1 MNQKLLNI
9 ALLSLLLTG
18 CSSFMKMPDGTVAN
32 KNAPIFVKP
41 NTNSPVVNKGEVE
54 ETPSARRP
62 AVVSFNAEK
71 YIMVKESDLN
81 KLVEE
86 KTKEAILN
94 SYKLKPNTNAVS
106 VNNANTNGN
115 VVNNE
120 EVDIVPTDIVPTGK
134 VPTVETLMI
143 KPQETSFI
151 GRYVVTVLVVLGFIL
166 GVGWLVW
173 KNKLAAAKE
182 KKTE

>member
-41 NTNSPVVNKGEVE
+41 NTNSPVVNKAQVE
-54 ETPSARRP
+54 EAPSARRP

-86 KTKEAILN
+86 KTREAILN
-94 SYKLKPNTNAVS
+94 SYKLKPNTNTVS

-120 EVDIVPTDIVPTGK
+120 VTDVVPVGK

-151 GRYVVTVLVVLGFIL
+151 GRYVATVLVVLGFIL

>member
-9 ALLSLLLTG
+9 LLLSLLLTG
-18 CSSFMKMPDGTVAN
+18 CSSFMKMPDGTIAN

-41 NTNSPVVNKGEVE
+41 NTNSPVVNKAPVE
-54 ETPSARRP
+54 ATPTAARP
-62 AVVSFNAEK
+62 AIVNFNSEK

-81 KLVEE
+81 RLVEE

-94 SYKLKPNTNAVS
+94 SYKKVPKTNDIL
-106 VNNANTNGN
+106 VNNENTNGN

-120 EVDIVPTDIVPTGK
+120 QVDIVPMGK
-134 VPTVETLMI
+134 VPTIETIAI
-143 KPQETSFI
+143 KPQQESFV
-151 GRYVVTVLVVLGFIL
+151 GRYVVTVLVVLSFIL
-166 GVGWLVW
+166 GIGWLVW
-173 KNKLAAAKE
+173 KNKMISAKE

>member
-9 ALLSLLLTG
+9 LLLSLLLTG

-41 NTNSPVVNKGEVE
+41 NTNSPVVNKAPVE
-54 ETPSARRP
+54 ATPTAARP
-62 AVVSFNAEK
+62 AIVNFNSEK

-81 KLVEE
+81 RLVEE

-94 SYKLKPNTNAVS
+94 SYKKVPKTNDIL
-106 VNNANTNGN
+106 VNNENTNGN
-115 VVNNE
+115 KLNNE
-120 EVDIVPTDIVPTGK
+120 EVDIVPMGK
-134 VPTVETLMI
+134 VPTIETIAI
-143 KPQETSFI
+143 KPQESSFV
-151 GRYVVTVLVVLGFIL
+151 GRYVVTVLVVLSFIL
-166 GVGWLVW
+166 GIGWLVW
-173 KNKLAAAKE
+173 KNKMISAKE

>member
-18 CSSFMKMPDGTVAN
+18 CSSFMKMPDGTIAN

-41 NTNSPVVNKGEVE
+41 NTNNPPVNKPQSEPA
-54 ETPSARRP
+54 PSAGRP
-62 AVVSFNAEK
+62 AIVNFNAEK
-71 YIMVKESDLN
+71 YVMVKESDVN

-86 KTKEAILN
+86 RVKEAILN
-94 SYKLKPNTNAVS
+94 SYKKVPNTNSIS
-106 VNNANTNGN
+106 VNNTNDN

-120 EVDIVPTDIVPTGK
+120 QVDIVPIGK
-134 VPTVETLMI
+134 VPTIETIAI
-143 KPQETSFI
+143 KPQQESVI
-151 GRYVVTVLVVLGFIL
+151 GKYIVTVLVLLSFIL
-166 GVGWLVW
+166 GIGWMVY
-173 KNKLAAAKE
+173 KNKIIAAKE

>member
-9 ALLSLLLTG
+9 LLLSLLLTG

-54 ETPSARRP
+54 AAPSARRP

-86 KTKEAILN
+86 
-94 SYKLKPNTNAVS
+94 
-106 VNNANTNGN
+106 NNANTNGN

-120 EVDIVPTDIVPTGK
+120 VTDIVPTDIVPTGK

-143 KPQETSFI
+143 KPNESSFV

-173 KNKLAAAKE
+173 KNKLIAAKE
-182 KKTE
+182 KKSENQG

>member
-41 NTNSPVVNKGEVE
+41 NTNSPVVNKAPVE
-54 ETPSARRP
+54 STPSAGRP

-86 KTKEAILN
+86 KTREAILN
-94 SYKLKPNTNAVS
+94 SYKLKPNTNTIS
-106 VNNANTNGN
+106 VNNENTNGN
-115 VVNNE
+115 LVNNE
-120 EVDIVPTDIVPTGK
+120 VTDIVPTGK
-134 VPTVETLMI
+134 VPTVETLVI
-143 KPQETSFI
+143 KPQETSFV
-151 GRYVVTVLVVLGFIL
+151 GRYVVTVLAVLGFIL

>member
-41 NTNSPVVNKGEVE
+41 NTNNPVVNKAPVEV
-54 ETPSARRP
+54 TPSAGRP

-86 KTKEAILN
+86 KTREAILN
-94 SYKLKPNTNAVS
+94 SYKLKPNTNTVS
-106 VNNANTNGN
+106 ANNENTNGN
-115 VVNNE
+115 IVNNE
-120 EVDIVPTDIVPTGK
+120 VTDIVPVGK
-134 VPTVETLMI
+134 VPTVETLVV
-143 KPQETSFI
+143 KPNESSLI
-151 GRYVVTVLVVLGFIL
+151 GRYVVTVLVVLSFIL
-166 GVGWLVW
+166 GIGWLVW
-173 KNKLAAAKE
+173 KNKLIAAKE
-182 KKTE
+182 KKSENQG

>member
-9 ALLSLLLTG
+9 LLLSLLLTG

-41 NTNSPVVNKGEVE
+41 NTNSPVVNKAPVE
-54 ETPSARRP
+54 ATPSAGRP
-62 AVVSFNAEK
+62 AIVNFNAEK

-94 SYKLKPNTNAVS
+94 SYKKIPNTNS
-106 VNNANTNGN
+106 ISPNNENTNGN
-115 VVNNE
+115 KLNNE
-120 EVDIVPTDIVPTGK
+120 EVDIVPIGK
-134 VPTVETLMI
+134 VPTIETIAI
-143 KPQETSFI
+143 KPQQESFV
-151 GRYVVTVLVVLGFIL
+151 GRYVVTVLVILSFIL

-173 KNKLAAAKE
+173 KNKMISAKE
-182 KKTE
+182 NKTE

>member
-9 ALLSLLLTG
+9 LLLSLLLTG

-41 NTNSPVVNKGEVE
+41 NTNSPVVNKAPVE
-54 ETPSARRP
+54 ATPSAGRP
-62 AVVSFNAEK
+62 AIVNFNSEK

-81 KLVEE
+81 RLVEE

-94 SYKLKPNTNAVS
+94 SYKKVPNTNSISA
-106 VNNANTNGN
+106 NNENTNGN
-115 VVNNE
+115 VLNNE
-120 EVDIVPTDIVPTGK
+120 QVDIVPIGK
-134 VPTVETLMI
+134 VPTIETIAI
-143 KPQETSFI
+143 KPQQESFV
-151 GRYVVTVLVVLGFIL
+151 GRYVVTVLVILSFIL
-166 GVGWLVW
+166 GIGWLVW
-173 KNKLAAAKE
+173 KNKMISAKE

>member
-9 ALLSLLLTG
+9 LLLSLLLTG

-41 NTNSPVVNKGEVE
+41 NTNNPPVNKPQSEPA
-54 ETPSARRP
+54 PSAGRP
-62 AVVSFNAEK
+62 AIVNFNAEK
-71 YIMVKESDLN
+71 YVMVKESDLN
-81 KLVEE
+81 RLVEE

-94 SYKLKPNTNAVS
+94 SYKKVPKTNDIL
-106 VNNANTNGN
+106 VNNENTNGN

-120 EVDIVPTDIVPTGK
+120 QVDIVPMGK
-134 VPTVETLMI
+134 VPTIETIAI
-143 KPQETSFI
+143 KPQQESFV
-151 GRYVVTVLVVLGFIL
+151 GRYVVTVLVVLSFIL
-166 GVGWLVW
+166 GIGWLVW
-173 KNKLAAAKE
+173 KNKMISAKE

>member
-41 NTNSPVVNKGEVE
+41 NTNSPVVNKAQVE
-54 ETPSARRP
+54 EAPSARRP

-94 SYKLKPNTNAVS
+94 SYKLKPNTNTVS

-115 VVNNE
+115 ALNNE
-120 EVDIVPTDIVPTGK
+120 EVDIVPIGK

-143 KPQETSFI
+143 KPNESSFV

>member
-9 ALLSLLLTG
+9 LLLSLLLTG

-41 NTNSPVVNKGEVE
+41 NTNSPVVNKAPVE
-54 ETPSARRP
+54 ATPSAGRP
-62 AVVSFNAEK
+62 AIVNFNAEK

-81 KLVEE
+81 RLVEE

-94 SYKLKPNTNAVS
+94 SYKKIPNTNS
-106 VNNANTNGN
+106 ISPNNENTNGN
-115 VVNNE
+115 KLNNE
-120 EVDIVPTDIVPTGK
+120 EVDIVPIGK
-134 VPTVETLMI
+134 VPTIETIAI
-143 KPQETSFI
+143 KPQQESFV
-151 GRYVVTVLVVLGFIL
+151 GRYVVTVLVILSFIL

-173 KNKLAAAKE
+173 KNKMISAKE

>member
-1 MNQKLLNI
+1 
-9 ALLSLLLTG
+9 
-18 CSSFMKMPDGTVAN
+18 MKMPDGTVAN

-41 NTNSPVVNKGEVE
+41 NTNSPVVNKGEG
-54 ETPSARRP
+54 ETPSARHP
-62 AVVSFNAEK
+62 AIVSFNAEK

-94 SYKLKPNTNAVS
+94 SYKLKPNTNTIS
-106 VNNANTNGN
+106 VNNENTNGN
-115 VVNNE
+115 LVNNE
-120 EVDIVPTDIVPTGK
+120 EVDIVPVGK
-134 VPTVETLMI
+134 VPTVETLVI
-143 KPQETSFI
+143 KPNESSFV
-151 GRYVVTVLVVLGFIL
+151 GRYVATVLVVLGFIL

>member
-9 ALLSLLLTG
+9 LLLSLLLTG

-41 NTNSPVVNKGEVE
+41 NTNSPVVNKAPVE
-54 ETPSARRP
+54 ATPSAGRP
-62 AVVSFNAEK
+62 AIVNFNAEK

-81 KLVEE
+81 RLVEE

-94 SYKLKPNTNAVS
+94 SYKKIPNTNS
-106 VNNANTNGN
+106 ISPNNENTNGN
-115 VVNNE
+115 KLNNE
-120 EVDIVPTDIVPTGK
+120 EVDIVPIGK
-134 VPTVETLMI
+134 VPTIETIAI
-143 KPQETSFI
+143 KPQQESFV
-151 GRYVVTVLVVLGFIL
+151 GRYVVTVLVILSFIL
-166 GVGWLVW
+166 GVGWMVW
-173 KNKLAAAKE
+173 KNKMISAKE

>member
-9 ALLSLLLTG
+9 LLLSLLLTG

-41 NTNSPVVNKGEVE
+41 NTNSPVVNKAPVE
-54 ETPSARRP
+54 ATPTAARP
-62 AVVSFNAEK
+62 AIVNFNSEK

-81 KLVEE
+81 RLVEE

-94 SYKLKPNTNAVS
+94 SYKKVPKTNDIL
-106 VNNANTNGN
+106 VNNENTNGN
-115 VVNNE
+115 KLNNE
-120 EVDIVPTDIVPTGK
+120 EVDIVPIGK
-134 VPTVETLMI
+134 VPTIETIAI
-143 KPQETSFI
+143 KPQQESFV
-151 GRYVVTVLVVLGFIL
+151 GRYVVTVLVVLSFIL
-166 GVGWLVW
+166 GIGWLVW
-173 KNKLAAAKE
+173 KNKMISAKE

>member
-18 CSSFMKMPDGTVAN
+18 CSSFMKMPDGTIAN

-41 NTNSPVVNKGEVE
+41 NTNNPPVNKPQAEPA
-54 ETPSARRP
+54 PSAGRP
-62 AVVSFNAEK
+62 AIVNFNAEK

-81 KLVEE
+81 RLVEE

-94 SYKLKPNTNAVS
+94 SYKKVPNTNDIL
-106 VNNANTNGN
+106 VNNENTNGN
-115 VVNNE
+115 VLNNGSID
-120 EVDIVPTDIVPTGK
+120 VIPMGK
-134 VPTVETLMI
+134 VPAIETIAI
-143 KPQETSFI
+143 KPQQESVI
-151 GRYVVTVLVVLGFIL
+151 GKYIATVLVLLTFFL
-166 GVGWLVW
+166 GVGWLVY
-173 KNKLAAAKE
+173 KNKMISAKE

>member
-9 ALLSLLLTG
+9 LLLSLLLTG

-41 NTNSPVVNKGEVE
+41 NTNSPVVNKAPVE
-54 ETPSARRP
+54 ATPTAARP
-62 AVVSFNAEK
+62 AIVNFNSEK
-71 YIMVKESDLN
+71 YVMVKESDLN
-81 KLVEE
+81 RLVEE

-94 SYKLKPNTNAVS
+94 SYKKVPKTNDIL
-106 VNNANTNGN
+106 VNNTNGN

-120 EVDIVPTDIVPTGK
+120 EVDIVPMGK
-134 VPTVETLMI
+134 VPTIETIAI
-143 KPQETSFI
+143 KPQESSFV
-151 GRYVVTVLVVLGFIL
+151 GRYVVTVLVVLSFIL
-166 GVGWLVW
+166 GIGWLVW
-173 KNKLAAAKE
+173 KNKMISAKE

>member
-1 MNQKLLNI
+1 
-9 ALLSLLLTG
+9 
-18 CSSFMKMPDGTVAN
+18 MKMPDGTVAN

-41 NTNSPVVNKGEVE
+41 NTNSPVVNKAPVE
-54 ETPSARRP
+54 ATPTAARP
-62 AVVSFNAEK
+62 AIVNFNSEK

-94 SYKLKPNTNAVS
+94 SYKKVPKTNDIS

-120 EVDIVPTDIVPTGK
+120 EVDIVPIGK
-134 VPTVETLMI
+134 VPTIETIAI
-143 KPQETSFI
+143 KPQESSFV
-151 GRYVVTVLVVLGFIL
+151 GRYVVTVLVVLSFIL
-166 GVGWLVW
+166 GIGWLVW
-173 KNKLAAAKE
+173 KNKMISAKE

>member
-41 NTNSPVVNKGEVE
+41 NTNSPVVNKAPVE
-54 ETPSARRP
+54 ATPTAARP
-62 AVVSFNAEK
+62 AIVNFNSEK

-94 SYKLKPNTNAVS
+94 SYKLKPNTNDIS
-106 VNNANTNGN
+106 VNNENTNSN
-115 VVNNE
+115 ALNNE
-120 EVDIVPTDIVPTGK
+120 SIDVIPTGR
-134 VPTVETLMI
+134 VPTVETIAI
-143 KPQETSFI
+143 KPQQESFV
-151 GRYVVTVLVVLGFIL
+151 GRYVVTVLVVLSFIL
-166 GVGWLVW
+166 GIGWLVW
-173 KNKLAAAKE
+173 KNKLIAAKE
-182 KKTE
+182 KKSENQG

>member
-1 MNQKLLNI
+1 
-9 ALLSLLLTG
+9 
-18 CSSFMKMPDGTVAN
+18 MKMPDGTIAN

-41 NTNSPVVNKGEVE
+41 NTNSPVVNKQPVE
-54 ETPSARRP
+54 ATPTAARP
-62 AVVSFNAEK
+62 AIVNFNSEK

-94 SYKLKPNTNAVS
+94 SYKKVPKTNDIS

-115 VVNNE
+115 ALNNE
-120 EVDIVPTDIVPTGK
+120 SIDVIPMGK
-134 VPTVETLMI
+134 VPTIETVAI
-143 KPQETSFI
+143 KPQESSFV
-151 GRYVVTVLVVLGFIL
+151 GRYVVTVLVILSFIL
-166 GVGWLVW
+166 GIGWLVW
-173 KNKLAAAKE
+173 KNKMISAKE

>member
-41 NTNSPVVNKGEVE
+41 NTNSPVVNKAPVE
-54 ETPSARRP
+54 ATPSAGRP
-62 AVVSFNAEK
+62 AIVNFNSEK

-94 SYKLKPNTNAVS
+94 SYKKVPKTNDIL
-106 VNNANTNGN
+106 VNNENTNGN

-120 EVDIVPTDIVPTGK
+120 QVDIVPMGK
-134 VPTVETLMI
+134 VPTIETIAI
-143 KPQETSFI
+143 KPQQESFV
-151 GRYVVTVLVVLGFIL
+151 GRYVVTVLVVLSFIL
-166 GVGWLVW
+166 GIGWLVW
-173 KNKLAAAKE
+173 KNKMISAKE

>member
-9 ALLSLLLTG
+9 LLLSLLLTG

-41 NTNSPVVNKGEVE
+41 NTNSPVVNKAPVE
-54 ETPSARRP
+54 ATPSAGRP
-62 AVVSFNAEK
+62 AIVNFNSEK

-81 KLVEE
+81 RLVEE

-94 SYKLKPNTNAVS
+94 SYKKVPKTNDIS

-115 VVNNE
+115 ALNNE
-120 EVDIVPTDIVPTGK
+120 EVDIVPIGK
-134 VPTVETLMI
+134 VPTIETIAI
-143 KPQETSFI
+143 KPQESSFV
-151 GRYVVTVLVVLGFIL
+151 GRYVVTVLVVLSFIL
-166 GVGWLVW
+166 GIGWLVW
-173 KNKLAAAKE
+173 KNKMISAKE

>member
-9 ALLSLLLTG
+9 LLLSLLLTG

-41 NTNSPVVNKGEVE
+41 NTNSPVVNKAPVE
-54 ETPSARRP
+54 ATPTAARP
-62 AVVSFNAEK
+62 AIVNFNSEK

-94 SYKLKPNTNAVS
+94 SYKKVPKTNDIS

-120 EVDIVPTDIVPTGK
+120 EVDIVPIGK
-134 VPTVETLMI
+134 VPTIETIAI
-143 KPQETSFI
+143 KPQESSFV
-151 GRYVVTVLVVLGFIL
+151 GRYVVTVLVVLSFIL
-166 GVGWLVW
+166 GIGWLVW
-173 KNKLAAAKE
+173 KNKMISAKE

>member
-9 ALLSLLLTG
+9 LLLSLLLTG

-41 NTNSPVVNKGEVE
+41 NTNSPVVNKAPVE
-54 ETPSARRP
+54 ATPSAGRP
-62 AVVSFNAEK
+62 AIVNFNSEK

-94 SYKLKPNTNAVS
+94 SYKKVPNTNSISA
-106 VNNANTNGN
+106 NNENTNGN
-115 VVNNE
+115 VLNNE
-120 EVDIVPTDIVPTGK
+120 QVDIVPMGK
-134 VPTVETLMI
+134 VPTIETIAI
-143 KPQETSFI
+143 KPQQESFV
-151 GRYVVTVLVVLGFIL
+151 GRYVVTVLVVLSFIL
-166 GVGWLVW
+166 GIGWLVW
-173 KNKLAAAKE
+173 KNKMISAKE